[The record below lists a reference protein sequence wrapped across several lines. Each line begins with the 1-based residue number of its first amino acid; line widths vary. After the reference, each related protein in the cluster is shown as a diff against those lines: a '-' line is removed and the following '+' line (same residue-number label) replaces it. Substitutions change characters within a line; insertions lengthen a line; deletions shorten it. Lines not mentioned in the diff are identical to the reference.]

1 MSIYRYMKLA
11 PLIIML
17 VLLTAAS
24 GLFTPTVS
32 AHASLIQ
39 ANPPENSHL
48 KESPSLISFTFNERL
63 DEGLFY
69 IKLFNQKGSEVTKQK
84 AVMNADHTGIELQI
98 SKLPEGIY
106 VISYHVISA
115 DGHPVGGSYPITIG
129 QPPLSDASPDLSAPS
144 VHNHGDLSSA
154 NATIVV
160 QYFSRGFW
168 YFCFL
173 ALAGWILW
181 LRLPSSGG
189 AAGRQA
195 LASWTKN
202 LQRVHFIALLIFI
215 FTHMEDL
222 LGHQGAVGGSQ
233 IAQLFTSTGVGL
245 SWTGLLV
252 LSLAGFGLLQR
263 WLWADVLWVLAL
275 LAVKSGTGHAVAFPP
290 QSVTVA
296 LNFIHLAAAALWVG
310 GLVLVAVQLLQKKE
324 EGIGRFLQTFSKMAL
339 ISIVVLTL
347 TGSATILLFLPNP
360 QYLLYSL
367 WGKLLIVK
375 IGLVVL
381 VIITGI
387 FLRNAMRHKRE
398 QQFQRLLKLDF
409 SLMLIIIVIVG
420 FITYLA
426 PIPAN
431 EPLKW
436 HVMGETVHMS
446 AEITPNVQGVNTF
459 TVKVWMPEKI
469 GKPKQVQ
476 MILHYEN
483 DKKIAPIEV
492 QLALY
497 SDQTNEESYGFAKT
511 SFKAEGAYLP
521 FKGAWSLEVRVMDS
535 EDNEKVYNKDFMVY

>member
-1 MSIYRYMKLA
+1 MYRHIKLM

-24 GLFTPTVS
+24 GLFTPKVS

-39 ANPPENSHL
+39 VNPPANSHL

-69 IKLFNQKGSEVTKQK
+69 IKLFDQKGSEVTKQK
-84 AVMNADHTGIELQI
+84 AAMNADHTGTELQI
-98 SKLPEGIY
+98 PKLPDGIY

-115 DGHPVGGSYPITIG
+115 DGHPIGGSYPMTIG
-129 QPPLSDASPDLSAPS
+129 NPPLSDASPNHSAPS
-144 VHNHGDLSSA
+144 VHSHGDLSSA

-160 QYFSRGFW
+160 QYVSRGFW
-168 YFCFL
+168 YFSFL

-181 LRLPSSGG
+181 LRLPGSGG

-195 LASWTKN
+195 LASWTRN

-222 LGHQGAVGGSQ
+222 LGHEGAVGGSQ

-252 LSLAGFGLLQR
+252 LSLAGFALLQR
-263 WLWADVLWVLAL
+263 WLWADILWVIAL

-296 LNFIHLAAAALWVG
+296 LDFIHLAAAALWVG
-310 GLVLVAVQLLQKKE
+310 GLVLLAVHLLQKKE
-324 EGIGRFLQTFSKMAL
+324 EGVGVFLQAFSKMAL

-347 TGSATILLFLPNP
+347 TGSATILLFLPKP
-360 QYLLYSL
+360 QYLFYTL
-367 WGKLLIVK
+367 WGKLMLVK

-387 FLRNAMRHKRE
+387 FLRRAMKIKRE
-398 QQFQRLLKLDF
+398 QQFQRLFKLDF

-426 PIPAN
+426 PIPDN
-431 EPLKW
+431 EPLNW

-446 AEITPNVQGVNTF
+446 AEITPNVQGINSF
-459 TVKVWMPEKI
+459 TVKVWMPEKT

-492 QLALY
+492 PLAPY
-497 SDQTNEESYGFAKT
+497 SDQTVEESFGFVKT
-511 SFKAEGAYLP
+511 SYKAEGAYLP
-521 FKGAWSLEVRVMDS
+521 FKGAWSLEVRVMDP
-535 EDNEKVYNKDFMVY
+535 EDNEKVYSKEFMVY